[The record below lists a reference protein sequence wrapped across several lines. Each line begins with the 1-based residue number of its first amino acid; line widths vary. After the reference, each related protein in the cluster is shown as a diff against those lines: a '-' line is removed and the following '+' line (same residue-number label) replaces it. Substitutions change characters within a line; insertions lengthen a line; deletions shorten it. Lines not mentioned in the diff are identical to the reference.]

1 LLNFGGMVLLR
12 FGWFNFDILVR
23 KRFGHWSNVG
33 TVKNKQKLSQWLIN
47 CSRLQV
53 FFFFRLWFWSAHK
66 LHVIKLDFI
75 SLKVHP
81 PISRITVHETMSGRL
96 EVGTFHYFFCS

>member
-1 LLNFGGMVLLR
+1 VNFGGMVLLR
-12 FGWFNFDILVR
+12 FGCFNVDILVR

-33 TVKNKQKLSQWLIN
+33 TVKNKQKLSQWLIS

-53 FFFFRLWFWSAHK
+53 FFFVGLWFWSADK